1 MTHPTSD
8 YLLTDTSL
16 LKSVQYKIEKEQ
28 TLTITTVSPYQS
40 SIDLVPLDMINP
52 KPKLE
57 KIADKYLMALGLIL
71 VMITISVN
79 SLNQYI
85 NPSLSVVLNVVL
97 LALTVI
103 TLVLMFENKK
113 EVATFYFVNT
123 KTKLFSIVVSQ
134 SNTEDTHP
142 LNDTKRFVS
151 TLIKR
156 IKDINQ
162 QDSNTKT
169 VSFSKMTMAELF
181 NYGVIDE
188 FLYTRIENR
197 INDFVNSTR
206 ENNGSS
212 NIIPFKAT
220 TNEPPEVDLAS

>member
-16 LKSVQYKIEKEQ
+16 LKSVQYKIDKEQ

-52 KPKLE
+52 EPKLE
-57 KIADKYLMALGLIL
+57 KIADKYLIALGLIL
-71 VMITISVN
+71 VIMTISVN
-79 SLNQYI
+79 SLTQYI
-85 NPSLSVVLNVVL
+85 DPSFSVILNVVL

-151 TLIKR
+151 ILTKIIKG
-156 IKDINQ
+156 INQ
-162 QDSNTKT
+162 QDTNAKT

-197 INDFVNSTR
+197 INDFVNSTS

-212 NIIPFKAT
+212 NIIPFRAT
-220 TNEPPEVDLAS
+220 TNEKPEVDLAS